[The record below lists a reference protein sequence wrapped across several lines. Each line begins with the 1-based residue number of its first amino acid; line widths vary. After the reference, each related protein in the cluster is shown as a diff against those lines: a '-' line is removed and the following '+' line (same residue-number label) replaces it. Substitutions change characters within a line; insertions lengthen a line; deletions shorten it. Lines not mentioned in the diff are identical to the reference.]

1 MLEGR
6 LVRRLLVVLVAACG
20 SSPRP
25 APAPAP
31 LLASRPAHTCAD
43 AAVGLEHATK
53 GVRAPELS
61 VFEAMRDRCIEDAWS
76 VDAVNCFA
84 TLREG
89 EVGTCARK
97 LHDGARDAFF
107 GVLAGGTGES
117 GSLEVARARLD
128 AIALP
133 IAECDQFVRS
143 VRAVLACEQMPIE
156 SRLELGNE
164 TADFWNLPADLPEDA
179 QHRMAEAC
187 GASLIQLR
195 DQASFLGCML

>member
-1 MLEGR
+1 M
-6 LVRRLLVVLVAACG
+6 RRLLVFLVACSAG
-20 SSPRP
+20 PRP
-25 APAPAP
+25 APAPVAVEN
-31 LLASRPAHTCAD
+31 RPPHTCAD
-43 AAVGLEHATK
+43 AAVGLERATK

-61 VFEAMRDRCIEDAWS
+61 VFEAMRDRCIKDGWS

-89 EVGTCARK
+89 ELGTCARQ

-107 GVLAGGTGES
+107 AVLGGGTEER

-128 AIALP
+128 AMDVP
-133 IAECDQFVRS
+133 IAECNQFVRS

-164 TADFWNLPADLPEDA
+164 TADFWSLPADLPEDA
-179 QHRMAEAC
+179 AARMAEAC
-187 GASLIQLR
+187 GESLTQLR
-195 DQASFLGCML
+195 NQATGLGCML